1 MIERRAA
8 PRIPIRVQMEAR
20 KNGDVFPGTSVN
32 LSETGIM
39 IETSKQLQVGE
50 RITIRLIL
58 PTQDEIVG
66 YGHVVR
72 REEWGL
78 DKFGIAVHWE
88 LDNEQRNMVA
98 RLIQNASR

>member
-1 MIERRAA
+1 MLERRAA

-20 KNGDVFPGTSVN
+20 KNGDVFSGTSVN

-39 IETSKQLQVGE
+39 IECSKQLQVGE

-66 YGHVVR
+66 YGSVVR

-78 DKFGIAVHWE
+78 DKYGIAVHWE
-88 LDNEQRNMVA
+88 LDNEQRKMIA
-98 RLIQNASR
+98 RLIDNASR